1 MSQAATTLTSTW
13 RSDEAILGIEPDG
26 SATAAPRAP
35 SVAADGFADASD
47 ASLLSD
53 ASPSP
58 ASGPASDAQ
67 SDSTRATDANANTS
81 SAAPD
86 ANRATSETG
95 RNSRA
100 TEHDSQSADASKRDT
115 SVTIAALPVATLE
128 QLDAAYYSPE
138 PAARAQFAQTLFA
151 SDPAAFRAM
160 FNEAARL
167 LGIPVGQALLPVQS
181 APLQQET
188 RAEASSAP
196 TTAKTNRA
204 AAPGVSAVGAELASG
219 RSAPDANAATQNDFT
234 SANGSPN
241 VAPGFSPASPAFPA
255 AQYRAFEAATNDAL
269 SRDVRGAIGS
279 TLEQVLP
286 EGTSTGAARRIADD
300 IYTDIGKQLAADAQL
315 SSRVGEVLRGWQFGP
330 GEQQQV
336 STLLTA
342 RARQLLPSAA
352 RKVIGEWS
360 SNVLATART
369 RAARSEASASR
380 VDVGNAASRPAAS
393 SEPARALKPKEIDY
407 ARTSDDDILAM

>member
-13 RSDEAILGIEPDG
+13 LSDEAILGIEPD
-26 SATAAPRAP
+26 TTAP
-35 SVAADGFADASD
+35 SSSSDSALDSLGETDGQAATNRGGANRAADV
-47 ASLLSD
+47 
-53 ASPSP
+53 
-58 ASGPASDAQ
+58 
-67 SDSTRATDANANTS
+67 DANASGATQDADR
-81 SAAPD
+81 AASD
-86 ANRATSETG
+86 TG
-95 RNSRA
+95 HESRA
-100 TEHDSQSADASKRDT
+100 TEHDSQPANGGKRDT
-115 SVTIAALPVATLE
+115 SVTIHALPAATLE

-167 LGIPVGQALLPVQS
+167 LGVPVGQAFLPAQS
-181 APLQQET
+181 PGPEEER

-196 TTAKTNRA
+196 TTAKTNR
-204 AAPGVSAVGAELASG
+204 PP
-219 RSAPDANAATQNDFT
+219 APDANGATQNDFT
-234 SANGSPN
+234 TANGSPH
-241 VAPGFSPASPAFPA
+241 VAPGLSPASPTFPA
-255 AQYRAFEAATNDAL
+255 QQYRAFEAATNDAL
-269 SRDVRGAIGS
+269 SREVRGAIGS
-279 TLEQVLP
+279 TLDQVLP
-286 EGTSTGAARRIADD
+286 GGTSAGAARRIADD
-300 IYTDIGKQLAADAQL
+300 IYTDIGKQLAADVQL
-315 SSRVGEVLRGWQFGP
+315 SSQIGEVLRGWQFGS

-360 SNVLATART
+360 TNVLATART

>member
-1 MSQAATTLTSTW
+1 MSQAASTLSSTW
-13 RSDEAILGIEPDG
+13 LSDEAILGIEPDT
-26 SATAAPRAP
+26 SAGPPPQPASAGGEISRPGDGHGITANGGDDQNGDHASAGAGGNEDAGQARVPVLPRDADPDSRAAP
-35 SVAADGFADASD
+35 
-47 ASLLSD
+47 
-53 ASPSP
+53 
-58 ASGPASDAQ
+58 
-67 SDSTRATDANANTS
+67 
-81 SAAPD
+81 
-86 ANRATSETG
+86 
-95 RNSRA
+95 
-100 TEHDSQSADASKRDT
+100 RDT
-115 SVTIAALPVATLE
+115 SVTIHALPAATLE

-167 LGIPVGQALLPVQS
+167 LGVPVGQALLPVQ
-181 APLQQET
+181 P
-188 RAEASSAP
+188 P
-196 TTAKTNRA
+196 
-204 AAPGVSAVGAELASG
+204 PGSELAG
-219 RSAPDANAATQNDFT
+219 A
-234 SANGSPN
+234 SANSSGENSSLH
-241 VAPGFSPASPAFPA
+241 VAPGFGPAAAGAPATAAAAANAEKPGQAGVPVLPGAFPA
-255 AQYRAFEAATNDAL
+255 AQYRAFESATNDAL
-269 SRDVRGAIGS
+269 SRDVRGAISS

-286 EGTSTGAARRIADD
+286 EGTSAGAARRIADD

-315 SSRVGEVLRGWQFGP
+315 SSQVGEVLRGWQFGP

-336 STLLTA
+336 STLLTV

-393 SEPARALKPKEIDY
+393 SEPARALKPREIDY
-407 ARTSDDDILAM
+407 GRTSDDDILAM